1 MVFSLPGLETKRRA
15 TRRKPFVVSV
25 WLSRRTLGNT
35 TNFATH
41 LEHHHPAEYSSFLK
55 ESGRTSGSSSSTQ
68 ATLPTTLRAHSQPL
82 PKTSSRHKELVNAVG
97 RFISKDLLPVS
108 AVEGVGFRSLME
120 ITEPRFT
127 VPSRNYFSQTVIPS
141 LYLQERKRVETTL
154 AQVEYCSFTTDLWTA
169 KYQNR
174 SYISIS
180 CHFIDE
186 EWELH
191 SYCLE
196 TRELPIEHTAQN
208 IATELSQLLKD
219 WNVGEKLCGSTTDNG
234 RNIINAMEILGVL
247 NFPCM
252 GHTLQ
257 LAITKSFDLR
267 AVSKMLARVR
277 KLVKHFHKSSKAT
290 YKLAEKQQLLDVPQ
304 HKLKGDCVTRWG
316 STYTM
321 LERLLEQ
328 QQAICAVLPESENR
342 DVKLLM
348 PSSEEFAVAEELT
361 QILKTFHVAIEIVSG
376 EKYPTIG
383 IVHPLIHKLLSVTL
397 KEAEGDSSLVKQ
409 IKAAVSLDL
418 KERYQDDDIQKLMK
432 IGMLLDP
439 RFKKIPYL
447 SEVERTAIW
456 LQARDELVAI
466 IKADQSQETEGSQSS
481 HDRPHTGDSD
491 PSPPQPKKRKLTR
504 LLGDILETAG
514 HGAAQTEEEIAE
526 AELRRYES
534 EPGET
539 LDCQKPLQWWKVRSA
554 NYKYLSKLAKKILC
568 HTATSVPSE
577 RIFSTAG
584 NVVSQKRSCLSPE
597 NVNRLVFLYE
607 NMQ

>member
-1 MVFSLPGLETKRRA
+1 MLHCPI
-15 TRRKPFVVSV
+15 
-25 WLSRRTLGNT
+25 
-35 TNFATH
+35 
-41 LEHHHPAEYSSFLK
+41 
-55 ESGRTSGSSSSTQ
+55 
-68 ATLPTTLRAHSQPL
+68 
-82 PKTSSRHKELVNAVG
+82 KELLQSDG
-97 RFISKDLLPVS
+97 
-108 AVEGVGFRSLME
+108 
-120 ITEPRFT
+120 
-127 VPSRNYFSQTVIPS
+127 VIPS
-141 LYLQERKRVETTL
+141 LYLQERKRLETTL

-186 EWELH
+186 EY

-257 LAITKSFDLR
+257 LAIPKSFDLR
-267 AVSKMLARVR
+267 AVSKIRCVR

-321 LERLLEQ
+321 LERLLKQ
-328 QQAICAVLPESENR
+328 QQAICAVLLESEKR

-361 QILKTFHVAIEIVSG
+361 HILKTFHVATEIVSG

-418 KERYQDDDIQKLMK
+418 KE
-432 IGMLLDP
+432 
-439 RFKKIPYL
+439 
-447 SEVERTAIW
+447 T
-456 LQARDELVAI
+456 
-466 IKADQSQETEGSQSS
+466 
-481 HDRPHTGDSD
+481 
-491 PSPPQPKKRKLTR
+491 
-504 LLGDILETAG
+504 
-514 HGAAQTEEEIAE
+514 
-526 AELRRYES
+526 
-534 EPGET
+534 
-539 LDCQKPLQWWKVRSA
+539 
-554 NYKYLSKLAKKILC
+554 
-568 HTATSVPSE
+568 
-577 RIFSTAG
+577 
-584 NVVSQKRSCLSPE
+584 VSG
-597 NVNRLVFLYE
+597 
-607 NMQ
+607 